1 MARRSAVYW
10 DEDGLPRTREH
21 SAKEELEQ
29 ITRLDAGDT
38 PCDGQE
44 YWYVISV
51 RWLRAWLRFA
61 KQQGAMPGMID
72 NSVLFAGRD
81 EIHAHV
87 RLRRD
92 YRLINEATWKALYGL
107 YHGGPEIVV
116 PVGVDVGDGTKLK
129 RHRTQ
134 PGKRVDGAVTSTL
147 ASAKS
152 VSPGVRRVASPAPR
166 RSSSAAA
173 SPAPSIV
180 VQSRTSAAARTPGTF
195 SAGTHVKLAQG
206 L

>member
-147 ASAKS
+147 ASAKP

-173 SPAPSIV
+173 S
-180 VQSRTSAAARTPGTF
+180 SAAASSAAAAPG
-195 SAGTHVKLAQG
+195 
-206 L
+206 